1 MRQESLK
8 VFLLERIK
16 DTLIEIFNEMSSTM
30 HLYPINEEKDFRRG
44 EWTPLNVNHDN
55 VILRYIALAACKS
68 DDIWGYFYS
77 HFQLEVMEGLKEDF
91 ECFYQCDS
99 VNAHNLAIFVGHK
112 LAKLEAF
119 FDVIG
124 EVDASLIT
132 DLYPWFFNPVTIA
145 ENDWR

>member
-1 MRQESLK
+1 MNEERLK
-8 VFLLERIK
+8 VFILERVK
-16 DTLIEIFNEMSSTM
+16 ETLLEIFNEMSSTM

-91 ECFYQCDS
+91 ECFYKCDS
-99 VNAHNLAIFVGHK
+99 VNAHNLAIFVGARLK
-112 LAKLEAF
+112 MLEAYYNVAYQL
-119 FDVIG
+119 DCGMI
-124 EVDASLIT
+124 E
-132 DLYPWFFNPVTIA
+132 DLHTWFFNPVTIA